1 MHLPLTTERMIDMK
15 KLFALLLALLML
27 FSLAACGQT
36 QQTTEEAP
44 GETGEEEPF
53 EEVEGLSPLA
63 GGWTVADSPVVTDEV
78 KTIMETISAQ
88 YEGISY
94 VPVAYISSQVV
105 AGTNHSILC
114 KTLVDG
120 EESGTYSIAVVYED
134 LEGNV
139 ELMNLMESDAE
150 AFVQPLDGG
159 WQDPE
164 SPEMTP
170 EALDAF
176 EKAMEGITDS
186 TYTPLALVST
196 QVVAGTNYCVL
207 AMTKDAEADGE
218 EGMSLVYI
226 YADLEGNAEVTEFAP
241 FALNKG

>member
-1 MHLPLTTERMIDMK
+1 MPLSLTTEGMIDMK
-15 KLFALLLALLML
+15 KSFALLLALLML
-27 FSLAACGQT
+27 FSMAACGQT
-36 QQTTEEAP
+36 QQNTETADA
-44 GETGEEEPF
+44 ETGEEF

-63 GGWTVADSPVVTDEV
+63 GGWTVADSPVITDEV
-78 KTIMETISAQ
+78 KAMMEKISAQ

-120 EESGTYSIAVVYED
+120 EESGTWSIAVVYED

-139 ELMNLMESDAE
+139 ELMNMMESDAE
-150 AFVQPLDGG
+150 AFVEPLEGG

-164 SPEMTP
+164 SPEMTA

-176 EKAMEGITDS
+176 EKAMEGITD
-186 TYTPLALVST
+186 TEYTPLALVST